1 MVTIATFPLAL
12 NPLFGVGVAGGVAVV
27 RHRL

>member
-1 MVTIATFPLAL
+1 MVTIATSPLAL
-12 NPLFGVGVAGGVAVV
+12 NPLFGVGVGVAVV